1 MFRTP
6 KNSNSPVKFNNPQK
20 RQHESSS
27 RGPANKAMKSNYNH
41 SYNQQYQQLQQHQL
55 HQHQLQQH
63 QLQQH
68 QLQPNQQQQQ
78 QLYQQY
84 QYDQQQY
91 QYDQHQNQYAQYG
104 QQHLQYD
111 HQQAHSH
118 NDGEEPRFTFDEV
131 KEMIERLLSKQTRAS
146 AAVSAGLKKVNF
158 DEIAVEG
165 HSVQQCKDLIEQL
178 VQNTRRV
185 RTLQEVLI
193 DIKDNLKKRA
203 YTEIIHRATLKGDLP
218 KKPPSAYLL
227 YHQDRYN
234 ELRNENSLAV
244 EVSKIVAEE
253 WKTISD
259 KKRREYH
266 RRHEELVK
274 KYEKEMQRL
283 GLVDDAAP
291 KRPKSAKALFIED
304 SLVSMDT
311 SNWSKEQM
319 AQMREELSQVFEN
332 LHPDDKARWIQLHK
346 ENQERYQREREE
358 YIAAHPHLNHAGPE
372 KKPRVSEKI
381 KPPSAPKSALKFFLQ
396 KKLPEGLE
404 GQELE
409 EVRKRLKEKFAH
421 LQTKKLLKYIKKAI
435 QDKDR
440 YDREVEEFKRQ
451 NPGREIAKTKP
462 NVTKD
467 QWKLY
472 AKVVENRPHLPAPT
486 AYLHYCGRMLTDMND
501 NDDEQ
506 IPTKRMQ
513 TASCA
518 WKVSSLREK
527 KLAEREHMLDIERY
541 INEMDAW
548 LFSQTEERR
557 LQVLSEEPKANPDY
571 WRKKLNRMKKAEK
584 KKY

>member
-6 KNSNSPVKFNNPQK
+6 KSSNSPVKFNNPQK
-20 RQHESSS
+20 RPNESQSKGS
-27 RGPANKAMKSNYNH
+27 ANKAMKTNYNQQ
-41 SYNQQYQQLQQHQL
+41 SYDQQFQQYQQQQLMLQQQ
-55 HQHQLQQH
+55 
-63 QLQQH
+63 
-68 QLQPNQQQQQ
+68 
-78 QLYQQY
+78 QQY

-91 QYDQHQNQYAQYG
+91 QYDHHQIQYAQ
-104 QQHLQYD
+104 QQQQLPYDQQQLQYD
-111 HQQAHSH
+111 QHQVQYNQQPGHSR
-118 NDGEEPRFTFDEV
+118 NEDGEPRFTFDEV
-131 KEMIERLLSKQTRAS
+131 KEMLERLLSKQTRAS

-185 RTLQEVLI
+185 RTLQEVLV
-193 DIKDNLKKRA
+193 DIKENLKKRA
-203 YTEIIHRATLKGDLP
+203 YTEIIHRATLKGELP

-274 KYEKEMQRL
+274 KYEKDMQRL

-291 KRPKSAKALFIED
+291 KRPKSAKSLFID
-304 SLVSMDT
+304 DALAGINT
-311 SNWSKEQM
+311 TNWSKERM
-319 AQMREELSQVFEN
+319 AQKRDELGQVFEN
-332 LHPDDKARWIQLHK
+332 LHPDNKARWIMLHK
-346 ENQERYQREREE
+346 ENQDRYQREKEE
-358 YIAAHPHLNHAGPE
+358 YIAAHPHLNHSGPE

-381 KPPSAPKSALKFFLQ
+381 KPPAGPKSALKFFLQ

-409 EVRKRLKEKFAH
+409 EARKRLKDKFAH
-421 LQTKKLLKYIKKAI
+421 LQTKKSLKYIKKAI
-435 QDKDR
+435 QDKER
-440 YDREVEEFKRQ
+440 YDREVEEFKKQ
-451 NPGREIAKTKP
+451 HPGREIAKTKP
-462 NVTKD
+462 NVSKD

-501 NDDEQ
+501 NDDAQ
-506 IPTKRMQ
+506 VPTKRMQ
-513 TASCA
+513 TASVA
-518 WKVSSLREK
+518 WKISSLREK
-527 KLAEREHMLDIERY
+527 KLAEREHMADIERY
-541 INEMDAW
+541 INEMDSW
-548 LFSQTEERR
+548 LFSQTEERKR
-557 LQVLSEEPKANPDY
+557 QVLSEEPKANPDF
-571 WRKKLNRMKKAEK
+571 WRKKLNRMRKAEK
-584 KKY
+584 KCTK